1 MIRKLLPLLFCA
13 FSFASQAANSAVL
26 YDNSN
31 IRTGT
36 GNGFMGANTSAI
48 SAPQTAFGYGE
59 NGTTAPQVQLADQ
72 FTLAS
77 ASTISSIVFNGYST
91 STYPFPPT
99 SPFTSATLNI
109 WNAQPGQA
117 GSVVLF
123 TSNTLSMT
131 AWTGVYR
138 VTGTTLTNAQ
148 RPVMSLTMSFANV
161 ALMAGTYWASWTVT
175 GVGAPGVSTS
185 VFCPPVMNADGTT
198 QAGNALQSLDSGA
211 TWAPVADP
219 AGGLRP
225 SVPLTVNGTAIP
237 EPSTVGLM
245 LLGGGGFLVGAIRA
259 RRRA

>member
-1 MIRKLLPLLFCA
+1 MKKSAILLAVALATIFV
-13 FSFASQAANSAVL
+13 QAASAAVL
-26 YDNSN
+26 YNNSN
-31 IRTGT
+31 ITTGV
-36 GNGFMGANTSAI
+36 GNGFMGADTSAI

-59 NGTTAPQVQLADQ
+59 NGTASPQVHLADQ
-72 FTLAS
+72 FTLSS

-148 RPVMSLTMSFANV
+148 RPVMSLSMAFANV
-161 ALMAGTYWASWTVT
+161 SLMAGTYWASWTVT
-175 GVGAPGVSTS
+175 GVVAPGVTTS
-185 VFCPPVMNADGTT
+185 VFCPPVMNANGTT

-211 TWAPVADP
+211 TWAAVAD
-219 AGGLRP
+219 GGIRP

-237 EPSTVGLM
+237 EPTTTALF
-245 LLGGGGFLVGAIRA
+245 LLSGGAMAFAAVRA
-259 RRRA
+259 RRRR